1 MASQSI
7 AVKAWENQLFVSVI
21 GKVFQEL
28 VAFRVD
34 RGIVWTT
41 GNDDPGIFR
50 INIAGLYPLALQN
63 LRNQLGVKPLAVGL
77 KGSLQIV
84 LVWIVLLWQ
93 IQQDFFQ
100 GQDFFERQVKVLADF
115 NVALEDPVSNFKPV
129 SAMVDFMGVLDQK
142 VSDLDVIVKAFAW
155 GRRNDNLS
163 FSFSGNNLQS
173 IFYSRAASQG
183 TATKLNNFH
192 GLLSFVFVFNHNLSL
207 IRMDFTIFLWKM
219 QRKILKIHDN
229 RLLNIVIPVLEEA

>member
-1 MASQSI
+1 M
-7 AVKAWENQLFVSVI
+7 
-21 GKVFQEL
+21 
-28 VAFRVD
+28 
-34 RGIVWTT
+34 
-41 GNDDPGIFR
+41 
-50 INIAGLYPLALQN
+50 
-63 LRNQLGVKPLAVGL
+63 GL
-77 KGSLQIV
+77 KGCLQIV

-100 GQDFFERQVKVLADF
+100 GQDFFKRQAKVLADF
-115 NVALEDPVSNFKPV
+115 NVALEDLVSNFKPV
-129 SAMVDFMGVLDQK
+129 SAMVDFMGVLDQE

-192 GLLSFVFVFNHNLSL
+192 GLLSFMFVFNHNLSL

-219 QRKILKIHDN
+219 QRKILEIHDN
-229 RLLNIVIPVLEEA
+229 RLLNTVIPVLEEA